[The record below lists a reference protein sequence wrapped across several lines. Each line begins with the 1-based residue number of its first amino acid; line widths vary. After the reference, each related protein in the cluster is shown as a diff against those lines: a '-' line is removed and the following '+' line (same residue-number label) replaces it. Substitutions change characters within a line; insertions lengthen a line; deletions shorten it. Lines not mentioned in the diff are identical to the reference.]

1 MGYRFRCKAQE
12 RDIMKRPQHLFQIE
26 MNSLIGLRLGA
37 DESSW
42 VGIEVKELLGTRGTF
57 RYAHSLKQVKTYY
70 RRLIAQIIG
79 CRMCDVCINERDIK
93 EI

>member
-1 MGYRFRCKAQE
+1 
-12 RDIMKRPQHLFQIE
+12 

-57 RYAHSLKQVKTYY
+57 RYAHSVKQVITYY
-70 RRLIAQIIG
+70 RRLIANIIG
-79 CRMCDVCINERDIK
+79 CRRCDVCINEKDIK

>member
-1 MGYRFRCKAQE
+1 MGHRFRCKAHKGHN
-12 RDIMKRPQHLFQIE
+12 MKRPQNLYQIE
-26 MNSLIGLRLGA
+26 MNSLIGLRLGS